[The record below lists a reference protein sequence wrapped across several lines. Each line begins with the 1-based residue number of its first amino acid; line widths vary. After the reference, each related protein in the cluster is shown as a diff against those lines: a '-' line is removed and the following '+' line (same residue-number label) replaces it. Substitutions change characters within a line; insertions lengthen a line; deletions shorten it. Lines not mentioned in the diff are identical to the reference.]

1 MSIGLVGRKCGMTRV
16 FTEAGASVP
25 VTVIEIEP
33 NRVVQVKSTVTDGY
47 NAIQVTTGLRKRSRV
62 NKPLVGHYA
71 KAYVEPGRLLREF
84 RLEDVSEYKAG
95 DEIPLSIFA
104 GIKMV
109 DVAGVTK
116 GCGFAGTVK
125 RYNFRTQ
132 DATHGNSRSHRVPG
146 SIGQNQ
152 DPGRV
157 FKGKKMCGHMGNVQR
172 TTQNLDVVRVDVDN
186 HLILVRGA
194 VPGAIGGNVF
204 IKAAVKKKHSAGE
217 V

>member
-33 NRVVQVKSTVTDGY
+33 NRVVQIKSIETDGY

-84 RLEDVSEYKAG
+84 RVDVLPEYKAG
-95 DEIPLSIFA
+95 DEIPLSIFE
-104 GIKMV
+104 GIKLV

-116 GCGFAGTVK
+116 GRGFAGTVK
-125 RYNFRTQ
+125 RHHFRTQ

-157 FKGKKMCGHMGNVQR
+157 FKGKKMCGQMGNVNR
-172 TTQNLDVVRVDVDN
+172 TTQNLELVKIDAEKR
-186 HLILVRGA
+186 LILVKGAIPGA
-194 VPGAIGGNVF
+194 VGGNVVVQP
-204 IKAAVKKKHSAGE
+204 AVKVRHGE
-217 V
+217 E

>member
-1 MSIGLVGRKCGMTRV
+1 MSIGLVGRKCGMTRI

-25 VTVIEIEP
+25 VTVIEIQP
-33 NRVVQVKSTVTDGY
+33 NRVVQIKSIDTDGY
-47 NAIQVTTGLRKRSRV
+47 NAIQVTTGVRKRSRV

-84 RLEDVSEYKAG
+84 RVDTLPEYKAG
-95 DEIPLSIFA
+95 DEIPLSIFE
-104 GIKMV
+104 GIKLV

-116 GCGFAGTVK
+116 GRGFAGTVK
-125 RYNFRTQ
+125 RHHFRTQ

-157 FKGKKMCGHMGNVQR
+157 FKGKKMAGHMGNVNR
-172 TTQNLDVVRVDVDN
+172 TTQNLE
-186 HLILVRGA
+186 LVKIDAEKGLLL
-194 VPGAIGGNVF
+194 VKGAIPGSVGGNV
-204 IKAAVKKKHSAGE
+204 IVQPAVKARHGE
-217 V
+217 E

>member
-1 MSIGLVGRKCGMTRV
+1 MSIGLVGRKCGMTRI

-25 VTVIEIEP
+25 VTVIEIET
-33 NRVVQVKSTVTDGY
+33 NRVVQIKSIDTDGY

-84 RLEDVSEYKAG
+84 RVDVLPEYKAG
-95 DEIPLSIFA
+95 DEIPLSIFE

-116 GCGFAGTVK
+116 GRGFAGTVK
-125 RYNFRTQ
+125 RHHFRTQ

-157 FKGKKMCGHMGNVQR
+157 FKGKKMCGQMGNVNR
-172 TTQNLDVVRVDVDN
+172 TTQNLELVKIDAEKR
-186 HLILVRGA
+186 LILVKGAIPGA
-194 VPGAIGGNVF
+194 VGGNVVVQP
-204 IKAAVKKKHSAGE
+204 AVKVRHGE
-217 V
+217 E

>member
-1 MSIGLVGRKCGMTRV
+1 MSIGLVGRKCGMTRI

-25 VTVIEIEP
+25 VTVIEIET
-33 NRVVQVKSTVTDGY
+33 NRVVQIKSIDTDGY

-84 RLEDVSEYKAG
+84 RVDVLPEYKAG
-95 DEIPLSIFA
+95 DEIPLSIFE
-104 GIKMV
+104 GIKLV

-116 GCGFAGTVK
+116 GRGFAGTVK
-125 RYNFRTQ
+125 RHHFRTQ

-157 FKGKKMCGHMGNVQR
+157 FKGKKMCGQMGNVNR
-172 TTQNLDVVRVDVDN
+172 TTQNLELVKIDAEKR
-186 HLILVRGA
+186 LILVKGAIPGA
-194 VPGAIGGNVF
+194 VGGNVVVQP
-204 IKAAVKKKHSAGE
+204 AVKVRHGE
-217 V
+217 E